1 MLAHRLR
8 GLVRDPV
15 VVAAKIAGGG
25 TARAAVPALAG
36 IARVWSPLL
45 VIGLLFR
52 RTRRLAALALLVPAL
67 HDHRD
72 EPGSL
77 DAARYVGLHVAD
89 DVAYGAGVWVGC
101 LRARTAVPLLP
112 RVAWRSRTWSS
123 TGLREELVPT
133 NGAYNR
139 SPRQDR
145 RHTVR
150 GASAR
155 VRPAESE
162 NGF

>member
-1 MLAHRLR
+1 LAHRLR

-15 VVAAKIAGGG
+15 AVAAKVAGGG

-45 VIGLLFR
+45 VLGLLFR

-67 HDHRD
+67 HDRGE

-77 DAARYVGLHVAD
+77 DVVRYVGLHVAD

-101 LRARTAVPLLP
+101 LEARTAVPLLP

-123 TGLREELVPT
+123 AGLRQDLRRAEGPT
-133 NGAYNR
+133 VDAAVTEGQ
-139 SPRQDR
+139 SP
-145 RHTVR
+145 
-150 GASAR
+150 S
-155 VRPAESE
+155 
-162 NGF
+162 